1 MKKLIVLGAAL
12 LMLVSVQS
20 YGQKWKNKTKDK
32 RFEPVVK
39 ENSRDYAGK
48 YVGIDS
54 SYSLEIQAQAD
65 GRLTINVYENG
76 RKALLKDIRVDG
88 SKLTATEVFED
99 GTTAK
104 FEGEFVNRILNGQSA
119 FGIIV
124 DGPLIVSED
133 LVLKRIFYKKQ

>member
-32 RFEPVVK
+32 HFEPVVK
-39 ENSRDYAGK
+39 ENVRDYAGK
-48 YVGIDS
+48 YVGIES
-54 SYSLEIQAQAD
+54 SYSLEIQAGAD
-65 GRLTINVYENG
+65 GRLIINVYENG

-88 SKLTATEVFED
+88 AKLTATKVFED
-99 GTTAK
+99 GTNGK
-104 FEGEFVNRILNGQSA
+104 FEGEFVNRVLNGQTA

-124 DGPLIVSED
+124 ESNIHIADDVTLSR
-133 LVLKRIFYKKQ
+133 LFYRRQ

>member
-1 MKKLIVLGAAL
+1 MKKLIILGAAL

-32 RFEPVVK
+32 HFEPVVK
-39 ENSRDYAGK
+39 ENSREYAGK
-48 YVGIDS
+48 YVGIES
-54 SYSLEIQAQAD
+54 SYSLEIQAGAD

-76 RKALLKDIRVDG
+76 RKALLKDISFDKA
-88 SKLTATEVFED
+88 KLTATKVYED

-104 FEGEFVNRILNGQSA
+104 FEGEFVNRVLNGQTA

-133 LVLKRIFYKKQ
+133 LVLKRIFYTKQ